1 MESTDKILRIAYCE
15 DEAAQAEY
23 VSDIIKDWGMR
34 HNTICEV
41 ELYKS
46 AEQFLF
52 ESDEAELFAY
62 DLILLDISMG
72 GMNGFSLAERIRSTD
87 KKVRLAFI
95 TSDAEYVFR
104 GYEVEAFRYIMKPV
118 TAEKL
123 DELLDRVNAQL
134 GADTAEYVIIEVSGQ
149 SRKIDK
155 SDILYVEV
163 DGHYTTIHCESG
175 EFTVKDSFKDV
186 LAMLNAGDNTRG
198 ADGNTDS
205 ADKTGSN
212 LNIFYRCHRSAAVN
226 IDKVTRIGRELCRLK
241 DGQELAVSR
250 GMYEELN
257 RAFIRHNMKH

>member
-1 MESTDKILRIAYCE
+1 MESTVRILRIAYCE
-15 DEAAQAEY
+15 DETAQAEY
-23 VSDIIKDWGMR
+23 VSDMIKNWGAR
-34 HNTICEV
+34 KNTACDV
-41 ELYKS
+41 DLYGS
-46 AEQFLF
+46 AEEFLF
-52 ESDEAELFAY
+52 EMDEAELFAY
-62 DLILLDISMG
+62 DLILLDISMQ

-95 TSDAEYVFR
+95 TSDADFVFR

-118 TAEKL
+118 TQGKL
-123 DELLDRVNAQL
+123 DELLNSVSAQ
-134 GADTAEYVIIEVSGQ
+134 GGMAMAEYVILEVSGQ
-149 SRKIDK
+149 KRKIDK

-212 LNIFYRCHRSAAVN
+212 LNIFCRCHRSAAVN

-241 DGQELAVSR
+241 GGQELAVSR

>member
-1 MESTDKILRIAYCE
+1 MESTVRILRIAYCE

-34 HNTICEV
+34 HNAICEV

-134 GADTAEYVIIEVSGQ
+134 GADTAEYVILEVAGQNRKVDKSEILYIEVN
-149 SRKIDK
+149 
-155 SDILYVEV
+155 
-163 DGHYTTIHCESG
+163 GHYTTIHCENE
-175 EFTVKDSFKDV
+175 EFTVKESFKDV
-186 LAMLNAGDNTRG
+186 LTMLNADGNAGG
-198 ADGNTDS
+198 ADDTDS
-205 ADKTGSN
+205 ADKTESRV
-212 LNIFYRCHRSAAVN
+212 NIFCRCHRSAAVN

-241 DGQELAVSR
+241 DGQELDVSR

-257 RAFIRHNMKH
+257 RAFIRHNMKR

>member
-1 MESTDKILRIAYCE
+1 M
-15 DEAAQAEY
+15 
-23 VSDIIKDWGMR
+23 SDIIKDGGVR
-34 HNTICEV
+34 HNTVCEV

-134 GADTAEYVIIEVSGQ
+134 GADTAEYVILEVAGQNRKVDKSEILYIEVN
-149 SRKIDK
+149 
-155 SDILYVEV
+155 
-163 DGHYTTIHCESG
+163 GHYTTIHCENE
-175 EFTVKDSFKDV
+175 EFTVKESFKDV
-186 LAMLNAGDNTRG
+186 LTMLNADGNAGG
-198 ADGNTDS
+198 ADDTDS
-205 ADKTGSN
+205 ADKTESRV
-212 LNIFYRCHRSAAVN
+212 NIFCRCHRSAAVN

-257 RAFIRHNMKH
+257 RAFIRHNMKR